1 MAVSFDIK
9 IFKSKYFWLVLIFAI
24 FILIRLP
31 GLDLSYYQDERVWPD
46 IGSAGIQGLG
56 GFLHPPLTSLIFIAA
71 VKIFGADNLRYLP
84 FLFSIV
90 NFWLLFLLVRSRFSL
105 KTAFWSVLFFS
116 AGFYSVLA
124 SLMIDT
130 DGQVLPFFF
139 LLSVISYYKWR
150 DGAGLKTK
158 LIWGIALAIFILLG
172 FLTKVSFIIAFGAIA
187 LDFLYSQKHLLSR
200 RKLIKTISVA
210 AGLLA
215 SFLFLILAI
224 MYILPNSDVLRPLN
238 YWKHFVVFSGRNYL
252 QISIQ
257 FFKVLLYA
265 SPLLLAPLLFLTK
278 DLARKLRLFIIFLIL
293 GLIFYLAL
301 FDFSSGAL
309 DRYFQFIIMP
319 LSAIAGVAVSN
330 IFERQIVFSY
340 KKYKVLLLGFTIVL
354 ALFFVQFVSHF
365 TPALY
370 PKTEWFSRI
379 LSLKW
384 NFLFPFTGGSG
395 PMGFYVSWL
404 FIVLTWLITVIL
416 ALAAFVKTNWHKPIW
431 IIILILGFLYNGV
444 FVEEYLFGKIN
455 GSSNSLLKNAVL
467 FIKGNPDIKK
477 VISYNNIG
485 NHELSAIGKF
495 ERRLYVAP
503 KHEAAYVDILQN
515 FQGH

>member
-1 MAVSFDIK
+1 M
-9 IFKSKYFWLVLIFAI
+9 
-24 FILIRLP
+24 
-31 GLDLSYYQDERVWPD
+31 
-46 IGSAGIQGLG
+46 
-56 GFLHPPLTSLIFIAA
+56 
-71 VKIFGADNLRYLP
+71 
-84 FLFSIV
+84 
-90 NFWLLFLLVRSRFSL
+90 
-105 KTAFWSVLFFS
+105 FFS

-354 ALFFVQFVSHF
+354 ALFFV
-365 TPALY
+365 
-370 PKTEWFSRI
+370 
-379 LSLKW
+379 
-384 NFLFPFTGGSG
+384 
-395 PMGFYVSWL
+395 
-404 FIVLTWLITVIL
+404 
-416 ALAAFVKTNWHKPIW
+416 
-431 IIILILGFLYNGV
+431 
-444 FVEEYLFGKIN
+444 
-455 GSSNSLLKNAVL
+455 
-467 FIKGNPDIKK
+467 
-477 VISYNNIG
+477 
-485 NHELSAIGKF
+485 
-495 ERRLYVAP
+495 
-503 KHEAAYVDILQN
+503 
-515 FQGH
+515 